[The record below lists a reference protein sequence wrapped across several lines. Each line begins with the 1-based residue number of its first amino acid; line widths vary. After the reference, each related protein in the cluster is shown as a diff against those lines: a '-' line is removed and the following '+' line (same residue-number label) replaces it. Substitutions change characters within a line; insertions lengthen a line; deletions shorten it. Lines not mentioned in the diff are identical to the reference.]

1 MKNKLSFLT
10 ALICLVLLWGLLL
23 PAVPTASTEDRMV
36 QFEDELRSSFQLLEK
51 KIQVQIE
58 DYGAASARQSRHIT
72 EQDAQ
77 LEVIK
82 KELNVIRDNLKT
94 DSSEFKNELR
104 QFALDEREK
113 VEKGGEKTSKYL
125 SAYSAVLAVIATIVA
140 TIPAILSYMTSKTF
154 EATSKI
160 RLEEIQIAG
169 QNKLNEINKL
179 LQEGK
184 SKVSQLETLVDENT
198 KTFLQNTNKD
208 NKESFF
214 SKETVEAAHKSQETG
229 VGRDVLLGAAILA
242 QDQKK
247 WSQAYEL
254 WNNLFNQDPKNI
266 VVLLSLAVVCHEWGN
281 VTEDNK
287 IRNQLYDKADSLY
300 QKIISEYPNNYAVI
314 SNIASLQ
321 FSRARYILDKKRK
334 IEILS
339 KVEDIYEKLLEIVS
353 NDSTILSNYGNVIYE
368 KYKAMGEECVLK
380 NFSKIQNVF
389 EKSLEIKNENVNV
402 IINYAKILSY
412 VSNFIDGEQKS
423 ILIDKAENLLHSAI
437 SIDATDSDAYEALAN
452 LKSRQ
457 ALECEEEEK
466 QKLFAEAESLYKKAI
481 KYAQC
486 DIFIKANLYTLKC
499 LKLISAPFEKL
510 KPVLDEREKILLRLK
525 EMNPE
530 FALYDLACV
539 AAIRGKGEDALN
551 LLRECQKKSILP
563 SLAHLQKDIELN
575 SLRNKPEFQDF
586 LKQAFP
592 NKNT

>member
-10 ALICLVLLWGLLL
+10 ASICLVLLWGLLL

-125 SAYSAVLAVIATIVA
+125 SAYSSVLAIIATIVA
-140 TIPAILSYMTSKTF
+140 TIPAILSYMTSKKF

-169 QNKLNEINKL
+169 QNKLDEINKL

-198 KTFLQNTNKD
+198 KTFLLNTNDD
-208 NKESFF
+208 NKEKFF

-229 VGRDVLLGAAILA
+229 VGRDVLLGAAVLA
-242 QDQKK
+242 QDQKN
-247 WSQAYEL
+247 WPQAYEL
-254 WNNLFNQDPKNI
+254 WNKLFSQDPKNI
-266 VVLLSLAVVCHEWGN
+266 VVLVSLAVVCHEWGN
-281 VTEDNK
+281 VTEDNER
-287 IRNQLYDKADSLY
+287 RNKLYDQADSLY
-300 QKIISEYPNNYAVI
+300 QKIISEHPNNYAAI
-314 SNIASLQ
+314 SNYASLQ
-321 FSRARYILDKKRK
+321 FSRAKYISDKSKA
-334 IEILS
+334 IEFFS
-339 KVEDIYEKLLEIVS
+339 KAENIYKELLEVVS
-353 NDSTILSNYGNVIYE
+353 NNSTILSNYGNIIYE
-368 KYKAMGEECVLK
+368 KYKAMGAECVLK
-380 NFSKIQNVF
+380 NFDEIKRVF
-389 EKSLEIKNENVNV
+389 EKSLKIKKENANA
-402 IINYAKILSY
+402 IASYAKILSY
-412 VSNFIDGEQKS
+412 VSSYVDEEQKN
-423 ILIDKAENLLHSAI
+423 ILSDESEKLLRAAI
-437 SIDATDSDAYEALAN
+437 NINPTDSSTYEALAN
-452 LKSRQ
+452 LKSRK
-457 ALECEEEEK
+457 ALECEGEKK
-466 QKLFAEAESLYKKAI
+466 QKLFAEAESLYEIAI
-481 KYAQC
+481 KYAQF
-486 DIFIKANLYTLKC
+486 DLFIKANFYSLKC
-499 LKLISAPFEKL
+499 VKLISAPFEKL

-539 AAIRGKGEDALN
+539 AAIRGKEEDALN
-551 LLRECQKKSILP
+551 LLRECQKRSILP
-563 SLAHLQKDIELN
+563 SLAHLKKDIELN
-575 SLRNKPEFQDF
+575 SLRNMPEFQDF

-592 NKNT
+592 NENT